1 MTDDNSASKS
11 ENIIPVFLSNFDEK
25 EQVRQ
30 LFLYLHNLQ
39 DRLRH
44 GIQEHQKVM
53 QSSVKLLKEVG
64 DVNDM
69 MQLARCGHQAEA
81 TKIQRLIV
89 GFEAVNAVNAAQTSG
104 VAGMSLPSD
113 LTEIQSLLMEFEHL
127 NESQV
132 LRESLENSN
141 RARDSLEKVLGFLE
155 KIGSESS
162 RPSPQGSQLFG
173 CPSASRSLREKI
185 EAFNKVLDAAPE
197 KLGDTCCHF
206 KECFCSCCTLD
217 ESFESKGYNPLPVAS
232 KTNSGYEGDIDSEV
246 EQPEQANNE
255 SRADIK
261 ADR

>member
-11 ENIIPVFLSNFDEK
+11 ENIIP
-25 EQVRQ
+25 
-30 LFLYLHNLQ
+30 

-89 GFEAVNAVNAAQTSG
+89 GFEAAVNAVNAAQTSG

-132 LRESLENSN
+132 LRESLENFN

-197 KLGDTCCHF
+197 KLGDTCRHF

-217 ESFESKGYNPLPVAS
+217 ESFESKGHNPLPVAS

-255 SRADIK
+255 SK